1 MFVHKQR
8 SVPRTV
14 HPESDRPGEGGFQV
28 DLQGY
33 LGYMTNDTTTPITP
47 DPDPDNAA
55 DDELAAE
62 RAGQSSTVEEAMDS
76 ATDEE
81 GHVEESAYTPTP
93 GLQVEPGAKEDES
106 R

>member
-1 MFVHKQR
+1 
-8 SVPRTV
+8 
-14 HPESDRPGEGGFQV
+14 
-28 DLQGY
+28 
-33 LGYMTNDTTTPITP
+33 MTDETTDPDTYEP
-47 DPDPDNAA
+47 DPDDAG

-62 RAGQSSTVEEAMDS
+62 RAGQSTTVEEAMDA
-76 ATDEE
+76 ATPEE